1 MMDNSVNAVTASLM
15 RGTSATSVE
24 DLRRLGNVDE
34 RAGLQAATQQFEGL
48 FIQMMLKTMRST
60 VGENAMFSSYAR
72 NTFQEMQD
80 TETAKQIAASG
91 GLGLTQQIIDSVMQQ
106 ANLQPKMEAAPANV
120 AAQNIQTFLQTRGVA
135 E

>member
-60 VGENAMFSSYAR
+60 VGENAMFSSSAM

>member
-60 VGENAMFSSYAR
+60 VGENAMFSSSAM

-80 TETAKQIAASG
+80 TETAMQIAASG